1 MAQDLW
7 QKLRISMSENERAN
21 DSQILEKFL
30 QETDYIKV
38 MYDLKRHLRKLR
50 NSRHELE
57 NNIPEIKPQFD
68 NSHLLPE
75 LPPLHPSQNE
85 NTQASLKLVYTNYSD
100 NSYRNRTF
108 SNFCLYPNP
117 SSTEQSDEQLVN
129 NPTPSIKRFTTEMN
143 KLDPLTIPS
152 GFPPLEE
159 INNGKNPNDYISK
172 NSEGIMLNTKIVNER
187 VKSNNVCVPQ
197 ILNRPSNE
205 SIDKRPISPPP
216 GFPPFEEICII
227 KNTPNDLKE
236 FICEEITPLPEIINE
251 VNEVKPDNYSEE
263 ISLVLP
269 NDPVS
274 ALSPNPPLSLLN
286 NSQMSTSSQ
295 IIYSSETTYINSSE
309 EILKEKKII
318 NNNGKCVKKW
328 GVKLKKPRKKQR
340 NLPKPRELIV
350 KNHFRHLVPIL
361 QRSFKEFKI
370 APQNEIKDNRI
381 PSKYRYAYLNEIDP
395 SPELQKKGGDKQ
407 NSKTDLEISEEN
419 KEKFKGKYEE
429 LKLLISEIN
438 KKELNELNKNDIK
451 NMLEIYLSF
460 EEFKGSIG
468 NKPSTSDSSTSVK
481 ENILLNDDSINNQ
494 VALLQIKEIT
504 NLLINTEN
512 KDNLRKSDSNV
523 FAKEFYKL
531 QKENIKMF
539 KFVKK
544 NMRKYLGDFNL
555 FNHLEMLFPVQMR
568 IEEKIYRQI
577 FFTSTIKEE
586 NKENI
591 NFAEIGIKYSK
602 LMKIAVRIMMRKTER
617 DSDED
622 EEYLIRKNNEDKIEH
637 AETKNCL
644 SKFFTTFEK
653 FIINM
658 PISND
663 LIQTFAEF
671 LYLKYC
677 DGNGMLKTY
686 NINRQEEDEKLK
698 DLLSYLKE
706 KIGKDLTEI
715 YNNNEQF
722 QKDYL
727 NEREKSEDEI
737 LSLLKQNY
745 LELSNEHSTPLTE
758 EKALISVDILVSIY
772 SINQQMLT
780 HFPEQIYRDW
790 EYYST
795 LMLIFVDKIF
805 EENKEISKEMTK
817 EFTKIMNM
825 LYLLRVLSDEEIL
838 LQGE

>member
-1 MAQDLW
+1 
-7 QKLRISMSENERAN
+7 
-21 DSQILEKFL
+21 
-30 QETDYIKV
+30 
-38 MYDLKRHLRKLR
+38 
-50 NSRHELE
+50 
-57 NNIPEIKPQFD
+57 
-68 NSHLLPE
+68 
-75 LPPLHPSQNE
+75 
-85 NTQASLKLVYTNYSD
+85 
-100 NSYRNRTF
+100 
-108 SNFCLYPNP
+108 
-117 SSTEQSDEQLVN
+117 
-129 NPTPSIKRFTTEMN
+129 
-143 KLDPLTIPS
+143 
-152 GFPPLEE
+152 
-159 INNGKNPNDYISK
+159 
-172 NSEGIMLNTKIVNER
+172 
-187 VKSNNVCVPQ
+187 
-197 ILNRPSNE
+197 
-205 SIDKRPISPPP
+205 
-216 GFPPFEEICII
+216 
-227 KNTPNDLKE
+227 
-236 FICEEITPLPEIINE
+236 
-251 VNEVKPDNYSEE
+251 
-263 ISLVLP
+263 
-269 NDPVS
+269 
-274 ALSPNPPLSLLN
+274 
-286 NSQMSTSSQ
+286 
-295 IIYSSETTYINSSE
+295 
-309 EILKEKKII
+309 
-318 NNNGKCVKKW
+318 
-328 GVKLKKPRKKQR
+328 
-340 NLPKPRELIV
+340 
-350 KNHFRHLVPIL
+350 
-361 QRSFKEFKI
+361 
-370 APQNEIKDNRI
+370 
-381 PSKYRYAYLNEIDP
+381 
-395 SPELQKKGGDKQ
+395 
-407 NSKTDLEISEEN
+407 
-419 KEKFKGKYEE
+419 
-429 LKLLISEIN
+429 
-438 KKELNELNKNDIK
+438 
-451 NMLEIYLSF
+451 MLEIYLSF
-460 EEFKGSIG
+460 EKEFSKSLAKLLVEFKGIIGNKPSTSDSATSEFKGSIG

-539 KFVKK
+539 KFK

-568 IEEKIYRQI
+568 IDILDLEIEEKIYRQI

-591 NFAEIGIKYSK
+591 NFAEI
-602 LMKIAVRIMMRKTER
+602 VRIMMRKTER

-637 AETKNCL
+637 VGSSKSKKKGIGTEESKSGKKAETKNCL

-727 NEREKSEDEI
+727 NERGVKWRFIKFFNLKEDYKIVIEKRHQLLINKNSEDEI

-745 LELSNEHSTPLTE
+745 FELSNQHSTPLTE

-817 EFTKIMNM
+817 EFTKIMNI
-825 LYLLRVLSDEEIL
+825 VLSDEEIL
-838 LQGE
+838 LQEDYKIVIEKRHPLLINKINFDSSKSLYIPRSSI